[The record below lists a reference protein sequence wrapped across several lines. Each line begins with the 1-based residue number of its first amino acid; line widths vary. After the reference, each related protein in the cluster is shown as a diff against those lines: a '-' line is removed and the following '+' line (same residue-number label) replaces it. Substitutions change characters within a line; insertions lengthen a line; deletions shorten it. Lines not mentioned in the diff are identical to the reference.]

1 MTLPTVRSSAT
12 VAGNTNGSANTI
24 TRASGVLDTDY
35 VILIPTAGAGTNP
48 SAAPSGFS
56 TIVADTVT
64 QGGRVA
70 AYGKV
75 VGSDTTWSLTY
86 PTAPTSGN
94 NIRITV
100 IYVIG
105 SAAAGVVSSAVAP
118 TVAATTLTVPSVT
131 TTGPDRLVI
140 FYAMNKASGS
150 AFASTVSVSGATT
163 AIAGSNFPAST
174 FNPATA
180 FATKDMPTAGATG
193 TATFTWDLST
203 INQGGFAIALTP
215 SQVALTLS
223 GVLSPPSADVGV
235 SRTLTLT
242 AAGGNGNPITYG
254 PVDWGDGTTTAAQSS
269 NVFTKTPSTAGL
281 GRTWSASASQ
291 SA

>member
-12 VAGNTNGSANTI
+12 VNGNTNGSANTI
-24 TRASGVLDTDY
+24 TRAGGVLDTDY
-35 VILIPTAGAGTNP
+35 VILIPTAGAGSNA
-48 SAAPSGFS
+48 SAAPSGFD
-56 TIVADTVT
+56 TLIADTVT

-70 AYGKV
+70 AYGKI
-75 VGSDTTWSLTY
+75 VGADTSWSLTY

-100 IYVIG
+100 IYVIKG
-105 SAAAGVVSSAVAP
+105 AGAGVVSSAVAP
-118 TVAATTLTVPSVT
+118 TVASTALTVPSVT

-140 FYAMNKASGS
+140 FYGMNKASGS
-150 AFASTVSVSGATT
+150 AFPTTVAVSGATT
-163 AIAGSNFPAST
+163 TVAGSNFPGST

-180 FATKDMPTAGATG
+180 FATKDMPTADATG
-193 TATFTWDLST
+193 AATFTWDFST
-203 INQGGFAIALTP
+203 INQGGFALAVTP
-215 SQVALTLS
+215 SDVALTLS
-223 GVLSPPSADVGV
+223 GVLTPPSADVGV

-242 AAGGNGNPITYG
+242 AAGGNGNTITYG
-254 PVDWGDGTTTAAQSS
+254 PVDWGDGTTSPAQSS